1 MVEPDLAN
9 FGQFLRAGYRFFQ
22 RAGEDGLVSAPED
35 ELRCTFVAPARYGA
49 GGGADGDAQTRYGLM
64 APAAELM
71 LKQEWLHCDAD
82 KVFAKLSQ
90 SSAHPT

>member
-9 FGQFLRAGYRFFQ
+9 FGQL
-22 RAGEDGLVSAPED
+22 DGLVSAPED
-35 ELRCTFVAPARYGA
+35 ELRCTFVAPARYGF
-49 GGGADGDAQTRYGLM
+49 M

-71 LKQEWLHCDAD
+71 LKHEWLHCEMPTRR
-82 KVFAKLSQ
+82 LP